1 MNTKTTKEQWEQ
13 AKKWRDEGVSNLEV
27 AKRLNV
33 TPGRVSQKI
42 GRKRL
47 KEYIASKAAE

>member
-1 MNTKTTKEQWEQ
+1 MNPKTTKEQWEQ
-13 AKKWRDEGVSNLEV
+13 AKQWRDEGVPNIEV

-33 TPGRVSQKI
+33 SPGRVSQKI

-47 KEYIASKAAE
+47 KEYIESKAAE

>member
-1 MNTKTTKEQWEQ
+1 MNPKTTKEQWEQ
-13 AKKWRDEGVSNLEV
+13 AKQWRDEGVSNIEV

-33 TPGRVSQKI
+33 SPGRVSQKI

-47 KEYIASKAAE
+47 KEYIAAKESQ